1 VIDGMVVIDA
11 TTHAYNLSDSN
22 LIGGRYAHV
31 FREVLWGLH
40 ARCTPPEARVSRAA
54 FCTDWSPDILAR
66 TLFTESAVDLAVHH
80 RLRLDSLFAD
90 GLCAW
95 AKNEELARRWP
106 HRFRTYAGLNP
117 LDGVETCLRELRE
130 QVSALP
136 GTIGLKLYPDAGT
149 PDRSWRLD
157 DPAYA
162 PMFELAIELGLKV
175 IAVHKVV
182 PNGLTPL
189 DPYRIDDLE
198 RVAIAYPQLNFEI
211 VHGGLPP
218 FVEEVTLA
226 LTRFQN
232 VYANLEITSA
242 FLERGFGYVREAIAQ
257 FIGFAGAGKIL
268 FASGGMHFH
277 PQPIIRAIA
286 ELEFS
291 DELLERYRIEQI
303 TAEQKA
309 LILGGNY
316 ARMAGLDLD
325 AVRTAV
331 TGDEFDSG
339 VLLPPWSAWRHTAEG
354 SAAGR
359 VVAVPA

>member
-1 VIDGMVVIDA
+1 MIDGMVVIDA

-22 LIGGRYAHV
+22 LVGGRYAVV

-40 ARCTPPEARVSRAA
+40 ARCTPPDGRVSRQA
-54 FCTDWSPDILAR
+54 FCSDWPPEVLAR

-90 GLCAW
+90 GLCAQE
-95 AKNEELARRWP
+95 KNEELARRWP
-106 HRFRTYAGLNP
+106 QRFITYAGVNP
-117 LDGVETCLRELRE
+117 LDGIETCLRELRE
-130 QVSALP
+130 QTQRLP
-136 GTIGLKLYPDAGT
+136 GTVGLKLYPDAGT
-149 PDRSWRLD
+149 PDRSWRMD
-157 DPAYA
+157 DPQFA
-162 PMFELAIELGLKV
+162 PLFELAIELGLKV

-218 FVEEVTLA
+218 FVDEVTLA

-242 FLERGFGYVREAIAQ
+242 FLERGFGYVQEAIAQ
-257 FIGFAGAGKIL
+257 FIGFAGAEKIL
-268 FASGGMHFH
+268 YASGGMHFH
-277 PQPIIRAIA
+277 PQPIIQAIA
-286 ELEFS
+286 EMKLP
-291 DELLERYRIEQI
+291 DQLLDRYRIEQI
-303 TAEQKA
+303 TPEQKA

-316 ARMAGLDLD
+316 ARMTGLDLNM
-325 AVRTAV
+325 VRAAIA
-331 TGDEFDSG
+331 GDEFDTG
-339 VLLPPWSAWRHTAEG
+339 ELRPAWSAWRA
-354 SAAGR
+354 
-359 VVAVPA
+359 AVPA